1 MGPIAVGSPST
12 VANELERW
20 VAEADVDRFNL
31 AYVTTHGTFED
42 VADLLVPELR
52 ARGIY
57 SQEIPEGL
65 TAREKVYGVGQARLR
80 DDQCVKES
88 IKLTNEVLSFF
99 DLI

>member
-1 MGPIAVGSPST
+1 
-12 VANELERW
+12 LERW

-31 AYVTTHGTFED
+31 AYVTTHGTLED

-65 TAREKVYGVGQARLR
+65 TAREKVYGVGQAHLR
-80 DDQCVKES
+80 DDQCVKEL
-88 IKLTNEVLSFF
+88 IKLTNEVLNFF
-99 DLI
+99 